1 MNNCDL
7 SKQVS
12 DDELKNIGLTNIIK
26 YGDLVRYNNILDL
39 LPDVGS
45 YVIILIES
53 KYNRGHWTCLIRK
66 SKNMIY
72 YFDSYGKGVDGEL
85 EFIAPD
91 ERQRLGES
99 EKLLTNLIL
108 RLPRSIR
115 VVSNHV
121 DYQKDSPEVS
131 TCGRHVIFFLMT
143 ILKHGLTMD
152 QYHEL
157 INTGMRK
164 TGLDSDRLICLL
176 TNKYL

>member
-12 DDELKNIGLTNIIK
+12 DDELKNIGLSNIIK
-26 YGDLVRYNNILDL
+26 YGDLNRYDNLLDL

-53 KYNRGHWTCLIRK
+53 KYNRGHWTCLVRK
-66 SKNMIY
+66 SKNIIY

-85 EFIAPD
+85 EFIAPE

-99 EKLLTNLIL
+99 EKILTRLISQ
-108 RLPRSIR
+108 LPRSIR
-115 VVSNHV
+115 VISNHI

-131 TCGRHVIFFLMT
+131 TCGRHVMFFIMS
-143 ILKHGLTMD
+143 ILKHGLTME
-152 QYHEL
+152 QYHKL
-157 INTGMRK
+157 ISIGVSK
-164 TGLDSDRLICLL
+164 TRVNPDHLICML
-176 TNKYL
+176 TNEYL